1 MWGGLYGLSSAKI
14 KGKWN
19 PYIYEDKNIYK
30 IARSDTI
37 PKGLTEDEYVEIYVP
52 CEEKNMYAYIDIS
65 KGDFKY
71 KTENLDEYTDEE
83 IKHFKGIAITK
94 NNSPIDIKGQT
105 INIYDRLYF
114 SDSIG
119 NNLVNAELQI
129 NDFEK
134 FENNLLNA
142 SYDNNDNKRIIID
155 NIHEYKWLSCN
166 VSLIPEPVD
175 FDNIIT
181 DDDVTIC
188 YHTLDNNSNKR
199 FLFEQEKEQGEKEW
213 ISYIDL
219 YTTVSC
225 KITDVNGDDCTLKKK
240 VLLGTFYIVEDFN
253 YNTDTVSKFINPINS
268 GIEERKTID
277 NFQDYIAEK
286 RFAIDVNKNLK
297 NYNFSLLPEYTNKQL
312 TVFYNPTTM
321 KPYEPNEYT
330 FETENGVLLRG
341 NFTIIEKGQL
351 YYKWTRMIA
360 APNSILGQSIKI
372 NKTNFPYNFKLVGE
386 TYIRDRYNEDSHYQ
400 IELYNCSI
408 VDNINL
414 VLQTDGSPTVVNI
427 KMNALPNEVGDIGR
441 LTIYQPQPQPQIENY
456 NIVILN
462 PRPNTIFCLEQDC
475 AVPLLEDQDWTYL
488 RLVVP
493 DDNKYINKTVSQYYN
508 EIKNTL
514 EKEDLLI
521 AKVDKAGIIQGF
533 VNEKELQQYNFV
545 E

>member
-19 PYIYEDKNIYK
+19 PYIYKNKKNIY
-30 IARSDTI
+30 TI
-37 PKGLTEDEYVEIYVP
+37 ERAEDQPKGTEGVDWVKIYVP
-52 CEEKNMYAYIDIS
+52 CEEKVMYAYIKVSD
-65 KGDFKY
+65 GDFQY
-71 KTENLDEYTDEE
+71 KD
-83 IKHFKGIAITK
+83 I
-94 NNSPIDIKGQT
+94 NNKQ
-105 INIYDRLYF
+105 YF
-114 SDSIG
+114 SGENITRKGKEVRLRNSK
-119 NNLVNAELQI
+119 NELQEVKI
-129 NDFEK
+129 FEEKYFEQNVLNNKELPNADLVIKNFEK
-134 FENNLLNA
+134 FEVNNINSVFDKNTIL
-142 SYDNNDNKRIIID
+142 DT
-155 NIHEYKWLSCN
+155 IHEYKWYSCDIFLN
-166 VSLIPEPVD
+166 LDSGNLNNLISN
-175 FDNIIT
+175 NIN
-181 DDDVTIC
+181 IC

-199 FLFEQEKEQGEKEW
+199 FLFEQKEEW
-213 ISYIDL
+213 VSYIDL

-268 GIEERKTID
+268 GIEERKIID

-297 NYNFSLLPEYTNKQL
+297 NYNFSLLPEYANKQL

-341 NFTIIEKGQL
+341 NFAIVEKGQL

-414 VLQTDGSPTVVNI
+414 TLQTDGSPTVVSI